1 MGTEKDNVKQKLPLI
16 VIRLL
21 FCWHHL
27 QRDQPKCTGYPG
39 RVLGILCTWTFSAS
53 PFFASKKL
61 FAPFF
66 LQKSPHAL
74 FPLQKKVQAH
84 WFRAS
89 LISPTKKVN
98 VPFILPRKSTRLPKA
113 CRKKVSAPLELV
125 RKNSP
130 PPSPPQPSQELS
142 NPLPLPHGYGDW
154 PRRLT
159 FYS

>member
-89 LISPTKKVN
+89 LISPTKKLMSPSFCLEK
-98 VPFILPRKSTRLPKA
+98 VPASPK
-113 CRKKVSAPLELV
+113 LV
-125 RKNSP
+125 EKRSP
-130 PPSPPQPSQELS
+130 PPSSSSERILHPHPHH
-142 NPLPLPHGYGDW
+142 NPHKNYQIHCLYLMVMEIGLGD
-154 PRRLT
+154 
-159 FYS
+159 